1 MKSFRWIS
9 LVLLM
14 FAVAGFALAQNAD
27 QNTAAPTKNDYKLRV
42 VQPME
47 GATITGH
54 NVQVVVDTEIPAER
68 DVRHDIHSMPHPFVD
83 VFVDDVLKGTM
94 KGDENVVNVANV
106 APGSHTIVL
115 LAKNVSGEVIDRKVI
130 NVVTVLPPAAKPV
143 VGQPVA
149 PPPAPAYVP
158 PPAPAHQPPPA
169 PVEEK
174 LPRTGTS
181 DPLLAVAGLV
191 LLAGGFAVRR
201 LV

>member
-9 LVLLM
+9 LILLM

-83 VFVDDVLKGTM
+83 VFLDDLFHGTM

-106 APGSHTIVL
+106 APGPHTIVL
-115 LAKNVSGEVIDRKVI
+115 LAKNVSGEVIDREVI
-130 NVVTVLPPAAKPV
+130 HIVTVLPPKAV
-143 VGQPVA
+143 VEQPVA
-149 PPPAPAYVP
+149 PAPAYVP
-158 PPAPAHQPPPA
+158 PPPAPAPAIEPPA
-169 PVEEK
+169 PMPEQK
-174 LPRTGTS
+174 LPPTGTS

>member
-9 LVLLM
+9 LILLM

-68 DVRHDIHSMPHPFVD
+68 DVRHDINSMPHPFVD
-83 VFVDDVLKGTM
+83 VFIDDLFKGTM
-94 KGDENVVNVANV
+94 RGDENVVNVANV
-106 APGSHTIVL
+106 APGPHTIVL
-115 LAKNVSGEVIDRKVI
+115 LAKNVSGEIIDREVI
-130 NVVTVLPPAAKPV
+130 HVVTVLPPKPV
-143 VGQPVA
+143 VEQPVA
-149 PPPAPAYVP
+149 PAPAYVP
-158 PPAPAHQPPPA
+158 PPPAPAPSIEPPA
-169 PVEEK
+169 PMPVEQK
-174 LPRTGTS
+174 LPPTGTS

>member
-1 MKSFRWIS
+1 MKAFRWIS
-9 LVLLM
+9 LILLM
-14 FAVAGFALAQNAD
+14 FAITGFVLAQNAD
-27 QNTAAPTKNDYKLRV
+27 KNTAAPTKNDYKLRV

-115 LAKNVSGEVIDRKVI
+115 LAKNVSGEVIDREVI
-130 NVVTVLPPAAKPV
+130 HVVTVLPPKPV
-143 VGQPVA
+143 VEQPVA
-149 PPPAPAYVP
+149 PAPAYVP
-158 PPAPAHQPPPA
+158 PPPAPAPSIEPPA
-169 PVEEK
+169 PMPAEQK
-174 LPRTGTS
+174 LPPTGTS